1 MSADGDRDTNLLSQ
15 SVNVSNLASIHIKG
29 LLKDAHDIL
38 SNKNEDPESSVKQDQ
53 LASNLKINYRC
64 NDLTA
69 ELSKETEEFEIEIEV
84 DSDSGV
90 DEADSNENKSSI
102 LKDLI
107 D

>member
-1 MSADGDRDTNLLSQ
+1 MSADGHRDINLLSQ

-38 SNKNEDPESSVKQDQ
+38 SNKNEDPESSVKPDQ
-53 LASNLKINYRC
+53 LASNLKISYRC

-69 ELSKETEEFEIEIEV
+69 ELSKETEEFEIEV